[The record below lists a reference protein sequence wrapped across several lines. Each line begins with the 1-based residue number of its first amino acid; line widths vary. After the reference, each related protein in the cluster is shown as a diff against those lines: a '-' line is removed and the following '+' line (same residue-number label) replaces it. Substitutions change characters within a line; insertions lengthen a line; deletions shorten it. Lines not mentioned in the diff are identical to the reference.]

1 MNLKLCCATSQ
12 TAAKIGKN
20 DVWCWD
26 SHGPPTTDLPEGTV
40 NVAMKCH
47 EATFSCPGDVGMRIE
62 QPSKSIHLKTWNNM
76 EQHGTASRCQV
87 IVKLLT
93 NGHWLIM
100 AAMAHL

>member
-12 TAAKIGKN
+12 TAAKSGKN

-40 NVAMKCH
+40 NGAMKCH

-76 EQHGTASRCQV
+76 EQPLAVR
-87 IVKLLT
+87 
-93 NGHWLIM
+93 
-100 AAMAHL
+100 